1 MAEIRTIRTARKAY
15 RCDSTITGHCHH
27 TIRPGQRYL
36 LTSLPPRGDLG
47 NTGWWKLRS
56 CAGCATR
63 HGQALDEQAT
73 PRRSRPRTR
82 PGRHAAQL
90 GTTPSR
96 PYHDEPPLDQDV
108 IDVHLPAHDIA

>member
-1 MAEIRTIRTARKAY
+1 MAEIRTIHKARKAY

-73 PRRSRPRTR
+73 PRRRTR
-82 PGRHAAQL
+82 HASRL
-90 GTTPSR
+90 ETVPSR
-96 PYHDEPPLDQDV
+96 PHRDEPPLRRRV
-108 IDVHLPAHDIA
+108 VNVHLPAADIPA